1 MRRRLLWFWPL
12 VLAIPVAL
20 GVVLHSNQSTDR
32 LGGGGWLVTGLF
44 SYTLYYFVLTW
55 PVWLMRMSQA
65 RRMVIS
71 ALVPGIL
78 LIILAVLPLPRRAPF
93 LDVTVYVPSFDV
105 WFMPGATLYG
115 KLKRVTFASPCEV
128 SLWEAGQHGLRTEIL
143 GVTYQP
149 DGKILIQGFI
159 SKEGTWNNGVKLSR
173 LLPDGSI
180 DPTFKGQDRCMR
192 LTTPAQPGDVW
203 LQTDGRILLGA
214 RTISSSPNRENELAL
229 IVSPEGEE
237 LRRVSIPKL
246 PAEQHVEGLVAEVQL
261 QPDGGLLLYG
271 SFRREADSKSRSP
284 ILRITPEGLPDLS
297 SWREMPGLDV
307 ADSIRGVS
315 GADGRHFIVADNPN
329 YAESLLPAVY
339 SFSAEG
345 QPDEVFHER
354 LLGMQREKE
363 LRQATALAVQ
373 ADGKIVTA
381 FVTGEARSEVMRLNP
396 DGTLDDTFQR
406 EEFPF
411 EANHLSALADGGL
424 LVARVGILNAFEERT
439 PVVLARLDSNGR
451 VDRAVAERLRS
462 AFAAQ
467 EISSIRELTVRPNG
481 TVLLERFAPDSAGGK
496 TFHQLVQLLPDGSL
510 DTGFH
515 PPPL

>member
-12 VLAIPVAL
+12 VLALPVAL
-20 GVVLHSNQSTDR
+20 GVVIHTNQSTGR
-32 LGGGGWLVTGLF
+32 AGGGGWLVTGLF
-44 SYTLYYFVLTW
+44 SYTLYYFALTW

-71 ALVPGIL
+71 ALVPGVVL
-78 LIILAVLPLPRRAPF
+78 LILAVLPLPRRVPF
-93 LDVTVYVPSFDV
+93 LDVTVRVASFDV
-105 WFMPGATLYG
+105 WFRPGAALYG
-115 KLKRVTFASPCEV
+115 KLKGFVFASPCEV
-128 SLWEAGQHGLRTEIL
+128 SLWEAGQHGFSAEVL

-149 DGKILIQGFI
+149 DGRILIQGYI
-159 SKEGTWNNGVKLSR
+159 SKDRARKKGMKLSR

-180 DPTFKGQDRCMR
+180 DPIFKGHDHCLS
-192 LTTPAQPGDVW
+192 LTPVHPGHVW
-203 LQTDGRILLGA
+203 LQSDGRILLGSGS
-214 RTISSSPNRENELAL
+214 ISSSPNDKDELAL

-246 PAEQHVEGLVAEVQL
+246 PAEQHVEGPVAEVQL
-261 QPDGGLLLYG
+261 QSDGGLLLYG
-271 SFRREADSKSRSP
+271 GFRREADSKSASP

-297 SWREMPGLDV
+297 SWREMPGLNV
-307 ADSIRGVS
+307 VDSIPGAS
-315 GADGRHFIVADNPN
+315 GADGRHFIVADNPP
-329 YAESLLPAVY
+329 YEESLLPAVY
-339 SFSAEG
+339 SISAEG

-363 LRQATALAVQ
+363 LRQATALEVQ

-406 EEFPF
+406 EALPF
-411 EANHLSALADGGL
+411 EANHLSALADGGF
-424 LVARVGILNAFEERT
+424 LVAQVGFLNGSDERT

-451 VDRAVAERLRS
+451 IDGAVAERFRS

-467 EISSIRELTVRPNG
+467 GISSILKLTVRPNG
-481 TVLLERFAPDSAGGK
+481 TVLLYRFAPHSADGK
-496 TFHQLVQLLPDGSL
+496 TFHPLVQLLPDGSL

-515 PPPL
+515 PPLW

>member
-1 MRRRLLWFWPL
+1 MWRRLLWFWPL
-12 VLAIPVAL
+12 VLAIPVAI
-20 GVVLHSNQSTDR
+20 GVVIHTNQSTDR
-32 LGGGGWLVTGLF
+32 SGGGGWLVTGLF
-44 SYTLYYFVLTW
+44 SYTLYYFALTW
-55 PVWLMRMSQA
+55 PVWLVRMSQT

-71 ALVPGIL
+71 SLVPGVL
-78 LIILAVLPLPRRAPF
+78 LLILAVLPLPRRVPF
-93 LDVTVYVPSFDV
+93 LDVTVRVASFGV
-105 WFMPGATLYG
+105 WFMPGEALYG
-115 KLKRVTFASPCEV
+115 KLTGFAFASPCEV
-128 SLWEAGQHGLRTEIL
+128 SLWEAGQHGFSTEVL

-149 DGKILIQGFI
+149 DGRILIQGFI
-159 SKEGTWNNGVKLSR
+159 SKEGTRKNGMKLSR

-180 DPTFKGQDRCMR
+180 DPTFKGQDRCSS
-192 LTTPAQPGDVW
+192 LTPTHPGHVW
-203 LQTDGRILLGA
+203 LQSDGKILLGSGS
-214 RTISSSPNRENELAL
+214 ISSSPNHKDELAL

-237 LRRVSIPKL
+237 LRRVSIPNL

-261 QPDGGLLLYG
+261 QSDGGLLMYG
-271 SFRREADSKSRSP
+271 GFRREADSKSGSP

-297 SWREMPGLDV
+297 SWREMPELGV
-307 ADSIRGVS
+307 ADSIPGAI
-315 GADGRHFIVADNPN
+315 GADGRRFIVADNPE

-339 SFSAEG
+339 SISAEG

-373 ADGKIVTA
+373 ADGKLVTA

-406 EEFPF
+406 EELPF
-411 EANHLSALADGGL
+411 EANHLSALADGGFI
-424 LVARVGILNAFEERT
+424 VARVGLLNAFEERT

-451 VDRAVAERLRS
+451 VDRAVAERFRS

-467 EISSIRELTVRPNG
+467 GISSILKLTVGPNG
-481 TVLLERFAPDSAGGK
+481 TVLLYRFAPASAGGK

-515 PPPL
+515 PPL

>member
-1 MRRRLLWFWPL
+1 MSAIVGGMRRLLWFWPL
-12 VLAIPVAL
+12 VLAIPVAI
-20 GVVLHSNQSTDR
+20 GVVIHTNQRD
-32 LGGGGWLVTGLF
+32 
-44 SYTLYYFVLTW
+44 
-55 PVWLMRMSQA
+55 A
-65 RRMVIS
+65 
-71 ALVPGIL
+71 
-78 LIILAVLPLPRRAPF
+78 
-93 LDVTVYVPSFDV
+93 
-105 WFMPGATLYG
+105 LYG
-115 KLKRVTFASPCEV
+115 KLTGFAFASPCEV
-128 SLWEAGQHGLRTEIL
+128 SLWEAGQHGFSTEVL
-143 GVTYQP
+143 SVTYQP
-149 DGKILIQGFI
+149 DGRILIQGFI
-159 SKEGTWNNGVKLSR
+159 SKEGTRKNGVKLSR

-192 LTTPAQPGDVW
+192 LTAYPGHVW
-203 LQTDGRILLGA
+203 LQSDGKILLGSES
-214 RTISSSPNRENELAL
+214 ISSSPNHKDELAL

-237 LRRVSIPKL
+237 LRRVSIPNL
-246 PAEQHVEGLVAEVQL
+246 PDEQHVEGPVAEIQL
-261 QPDGGLLLYG
+261 QSDGGLLMYG
-271 SFRREADSKSRSP
+271 SFRREADSKSGSP

-307 ADSIRGVS
+307 ADSIPGAS
-315 GADGRHFIVADNPN
+315 GADGRRFIAADNPK

-339 SFSAEG
+339 SISAEG
-345 QPDEVFHER
+345 RPDEVFHER

-363 LRQATALAVQ
+363 LREATALAVQ

-381 FVTGEARSEVMRLNP
+381 FVTGEARSEVVRLNP

-424 LVARVGILNAFEERT
+424 IVARVGILNAFEEQT

-451 VDRAVAERLRS
+451 IDRAVAERFRS

-467 EISSIRELTVRPNG
+467 EISSILKLTVGPNG
-481 TVLLERFAPDSAGGK
+481 TMLLYRFAPHSADGK

-515 PPPL
+515 PPL